1 VQGRTLDTGIFT
13 LYLSACIHAH
23 ANSNKAKAWGHSAN
37 NNNYNNYNNVVN
49 GLRVQN
55 DNALSEAIRGIHA
68 QMQDFG
74 VVPGGE
80 WFRRAVYGALDGCDA
95 GYETLDPRP

>member
-1 VQGRTLDTGIFT
+1 MFT
-13 LYLSACIHAH
+13 SYLSLCIHAH
-23 ANSNKAKAWGHSAN
+23 ANSNKATAAWGHSTSN
-37 NNNYNNYNNVVN
+37 HM
-49 GLRVQN
+49 RVQN

-95 GYETLDPRP
+95 GCETLDPRP